1 MFNKVFCTVASNK
14 NLPHGQSIMK
24 NHLQNWN
31 AVRKSTK
38 FSITETSFSSSSW
51 SNFFSVSFETVNHFS
66 FARRKAA
73 KVPWNNLKM
82 QKQPWDVFFRKK
94 IPQNSQENTCA
105 RVSFFNKV
113 SGLRPA
119 PFFKKRLWHVCF
131 PVNFAKFWRTPI
143 LQKPPDDCF
152 RKWKWERSL

>member
-1 MFNKVFCTVASNK
+1 
-14 NLPHGQSIMK
+14 MK

-38 FSITETSFSSSSW
+38 FSISETSFSSSSW

-94 IPQNSQENTCA
+94 IPQNAQENTCA
-105 RVSFFNKV
+105 RVFFLIKFQV
-113 SGLRPA
+113 SGLHL
-119 PFFKKRLWHVCF
+119 FLKRDSGTCIFLW
-131 PVNFAKFWRTPI
+131 I
-143 LQKPPDDCF
+143 LQNFEEHLFYRNLRTTASGNESEKEVYKIHPSI
-152 RKWKWERSL
+152 KH